1 LESSLGFPFGLGLGG
16 VLAFAV
22 AIVGVSAVYREVSL
36 AGTGLVEIE
45 QVRLPQV
52 LGLES
57 VRQALARLFE
67 GAQRFVAAIFRK
79 PSKRAELRMSWLGPR
94 KELSQEKI
102 TKIMELARRLLV
114 KEGFYQESPEIS
126 QPSLLGWTSLPEQMA
141 GEAGRI
147 EKFAR
152 MVRGRYERVVVIGEE
167 ARLYTKVAATIGER
181 RGHPGLYV
189 LESTHPEAVRE
200 KMESEINPE
209 ETLFVVSSPEPVE
222 YLYKKLTEFYKAQG
236 IPAGEIASQVGKHFV
251 AIAETN
257 APLAE
262 EARKMEFLRTFNV
275 PEGISGSSAIFSEG
289 ALFVLAL
296 AGVDIKGFVES
307 GKEGMEMCRE
317 ERPEENL
324 AVRLVAFREAMRQAG
339 RQIVLVLPEELAGFG
354 EVWQGVISPLGKEG
368 KEIIVIGEEELA
380 AGRRFGKKTAFIRLK
395 VGREKESLAIEQLRE
410 AGYPVLEITLRGKE
424 AIGALSYVAGFA
436 TTLSYLM
443 EISPTKKGIES
454 SPAEDVGYQLEKV
467 SLAKAVDSHL
477 SIEKGEPLSEYPVR
491 PEVVKYKGI
500 KVFVFDFE
508 SLFNIESVKE
518 ATPSRMGIELKVKP
532 KSKGVFKVMEKIV
545 KATEEVG
552 NLDGVKFAFVSS
564 RRDVTREV
572 MEQML
577 KDYMSA
583 YGLSANV
590 VAGVIDNNFIINER
604 ELREAGGILGKPG
617 SRKISTK
624 AVFSLINEK
633 LLLTGRTDG
642 NGTEIKIITHSMDR
656 WRKDGRR
663 EMMERILWVVL
674 RPAEEGE
681 VLSTAAGLVVAI
693 EGKVSKWLREF
704 IKSRYPREEA
714 EKLLS
719 QIQKGNTIIL
729 PATPV
734 DEEYL
739 KGIEAQEK
747 VYRVQA

>member
-1 LESSLGFPFGLGLGG
+1 
-16 VLAFAV
+16 
-22 AIVGVSAVYREVSL
+22 
-36 AGTGLVEIE
+36 
-45 QVRLPQV
+45 
-52 LGLES
+52 
-57 VRQALARLFE
+57 
-67 GAQRFVAAIFRK
+67 
-79 PSKRAELRMSWLGPR
+79 M
-94 KELSQEKI
+94 
-102 TKIMELARRLLV
+102 
-114 KEGFYQESPEIS
+114 
-126 QPSLLGWTSLPEQMA
+126 
-141 GEAGRI
+141 
-147 EKFAR
+147 
-152 MVRGRYERVVVIGEE
+152 
-167 ARLYTKVAATIGER
+167 AATIAGER
-181 RGHPGLYV
+181 RGYPEISV
-189 LESTHPEAVRE
+189 LESTRPEAIRE
-200 KMESEINPE
+200 IESEINPE

-251 AIAETN
+251 AITETN
-257 APLAE
+257 TPFAK
-262 EARKMEFLRTFNV
+262 EAGEKKFLRTFNV

-289 ALFVLAL
+289 ALFILAL

-307 GKEGMEMCRE
+307 GREGMEMCRE

-324 AVRLVAFREAMRQAG
+324 AIRLAAFQEVMRQAG
-339 RQIVLVLPEELAGFG
+339 RQIVLVLSEELKGFG

-380 AGRRFGKKTAFIRLK
+380 SPERFGEKTAFIRLK

-410 AGYPVLEITLRGKE
+410 AGYPVLEITLPGKE
-424 AIGALSYVAGFA
+424 SIGALSYVAGFA
-436 TTLSYLM
+436 TALSYLM
-443 EISPTKKGIES
+443 EISPTRKDIES
-454 SPAEDVGYQLEKV
+454 SLAEDVGYQLEKM
-467 SLAKAVDSHL
+467 SQAKAVGSHL
-477 SIEKGEPLSEYPVR
+477 DIEKNEPFSKHIKPG
-491 PEVVKYKGI
+491 VVKYNGK

-508 SLFNIESVKE
+508 SLFDIEFVRE

-545 KATEEVG
+545 KAAEEVE

-604 ELREAGGILGKPG
+604 ELREAGGIVGKPG

-656 WRKDGRR
+656 WRKDGKR

-674 RPAEEGE
+674 SPAEEGE

-714 EKLLS
+714 ERLLS

-729 PATPV
+729 PAIPV